1 MRNHSSVFSDT
12 ITSSLPS
19 PEADKVWPEW
29 NHWLSLACSWHHLNI
44 WFSWQRDHIWH
55 IDKLCG
61 CAAPLGFNTHDKIL
75 QQAPELLTMNVTNII
90 LLTNPLPILHNLADS
105 KAWSATRTSK
115 TQHCWQKTL
124 GIHSFPLLATAAI
137 TGPHHWQKTSGIP
150 SSSDATAA
158 CPCWGGATLSRGT
171 GRGCLF
177 WSTHDQWPCQPETTG
192 TRKDFKSMSQLHS
205 LH

>member
-1 MRNHSSVFSDT
+1 MV
-12 ITSSLPS
+12 
-19 PEADKVWPEW
+19 KVRLFCW
-29 NHWLSLACSWHHLNI
+29 CCCI
-44 WFSWQRDHIWH
+44 CCIV
-55 IDKLCG
+55 
-61 CAAPLGFNTHDKIL
+61 
-75 QQAPELLTMNVTNII
+75 LLTLCII
-90 LLTNPLPILHNLADS
+90 IYEPAMTTTKFPLVGWLQCFELNWTEKSLLTNRLPILRNLADS
-105 KAWSATRTSK
+105 KALSATCTNK

-158 CPCWGGATLSRGT
+158 CPCWGGATLSRGR

-192 TRKDFKSMSQLHS
+192 TRKDFKSMSHLHS
-205 LH
+205 LC